1 MLVVMKTTMA
11 GPDLSA
17 HPGQKIE
24 VPDDLAIALVDG
36 GFATIEKSIVIETA
50 SISPPEKAV
59 LPKPTRKR
67 GKP

>member
-1 MLVVMKTTMA
+1 MLVTMITTIA

-24 VPDDLAIALVDG
+24 VPDELAIALIEG
-36 GFATIEKSIVIETA
+36 GFATVEKSIVIETT

-67 GKP
+67 GK

>member
-1 MLVVMKTTMA
+1 MLVTMITMMA
-11 GPDLSA
+11 GPDFSA

-24 VPDDLAIALVDG
+24 VPEDLASTLIEG
-36 GFATIEKSIVIETA
+36 GFAIPANEIVIETT

-59 LPKPTRKR
+59 IPKPTRKR